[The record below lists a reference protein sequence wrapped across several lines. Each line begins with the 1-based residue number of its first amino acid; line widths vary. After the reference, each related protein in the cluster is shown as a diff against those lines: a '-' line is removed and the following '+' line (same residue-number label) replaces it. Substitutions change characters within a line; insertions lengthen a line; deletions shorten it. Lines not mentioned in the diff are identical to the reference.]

1 MSIAAEP
8 TTARTRRA
16 PARLWAY
23 LPFVALTI
31 VHVSALAVGDPTVA
45 APTKLG
51 LMPLLALGVVVGAWG
66 MRWGAPLTLLVVAIG
81 LSWLGDGAATFF
93 PFADELA
100 MMLTCF
106 GLAHVC
112 YIVLFT
118 RFLAQ
123 RKLPLWSAV
132 YAVWWIVLVA
142 VLAPAVLSRD
152 AGVAWLIAIG
162 AYGLLLGFTAAS
174 AARATP
180 AVALGGALFL
190 TSDSILAFRIFT
202 PDAVAAWT
210 HPAVMITY
218 CAGQGLIAAGAVVLL
233 RAREAR

>member
-1 MSIAAEP
+1 MSIDADHAP
-8 TTARTRRA
+8 VRTRQT
-16 PARLWAY
+16 PARLWAF
-23 LPFVALTI
+23 LPFVALTV

-51 LMPLLALGVVVGAWG
+51 LMPLLALGVVLSAWG
-66 MRWGAPLTLLVVAIG
+66 MRWGAPLVLLVVAIAF
-81 LSWLGDGAATFF
+81 SWLGDGAATFF

-118 RFLAQ
+118 KYLA
-123 RKLPLWSAV
+123 RGRLPLWAAV
-132 YAVWWIVLVA
+132 YVVWWVALLVILA
-142 VLAPAVLSRD
+142 PSVLAGDDGIV
-152 AGVAWLIAIG
+152 WLVAIG
-162 AYGLLLGFTAAS
+162 AYGILLGFTAAS

-202 PDAVAAWT
+202 PDAVPDWT
-210 HPAVMITY
+210 SPAVMITY

-233 RAREAR
+233 RAKAAR